1 MRTERFRRI
10 LENSRKIDPK
20 RFASENG
27 IQKVRASVCWF
38 HKTIEPALFLR
49 SKEVGIKI

>member
-10 LENSRKIDPK
+10 LEILGSIGPN

>member
-1 MRTERFRRI
+1 MRTERFQRI

-38 HKTIEPALFLR
+38 RRTINRR
-49 SKEVGIKI
+49 SFAFSEKK